1 MEPLRILA
9 IYPETIS
16 DGYGLRYAIYFA
28 GCAHRCPG
36 CHNPQSHD
44 PLGGEPL
51 TAEWTERICDAIA
64 ANPILDGVTV
74 SGGDPLLHPAAMA
87 AFLRR
92 VRERTG
98 AERLVLYGLYA
109 RGVPRGPGAPGSA
122 CAGLTRWWTAATSRR
137 CATCRSIS
145 GAAATSG
152 SSTSRRCICS
162 ADFRF
167 R

>member
-51 TAEWTERICDAIA
+51 TAEWTERICDAIV

-87 AFLRR
+87 AFLHR

-98 AERLVLYGLYA
+98 QNVWCYTGYTLEECLADPA
-109 RGVPRGPGAPGSA
+109 RGSA
-122 CAGLTRWWTAATSRR
+122 CAGSTRWWTAATSRR

>member
-1 MEPLRILA
+1 MESLRILA

-74 SGGDPLLHPAAMA
+74 SGGDPLHAANEAEILALAKDIRSRFPGKTIWMYTGYDWEYVKTREVARWIDVLVDGPYKKDLRDTQLHW
-87 AFLRR
+87 R
-92 VRERTG
+92 
-98 AERLVLYGLYA
+98 
-109 RGVPRGPGAPGSA
+109 
-122 CAGLTRWWTAATSRR
+122 
-137 CATCRSIS
+137 
-145 GAAATSG
+145 G
-152 SSTSRRCICS
+152 SSNQHVIEVSESLASGKMVLHC
-162 ADFRF
+162 A
-167 R
+167 

>member
-9 IYPETIS
+9 IYPETFA

-87 AFLRR
+87 DIKRR

-98 AERLVLYGLYA
+98 QAV
-109 RGVPRGPGAPGSA
+109 
-122 CAGLTRWWTAATSRR
+122 R
-137 CATCRSIS
+137 CNT
-145 GAAATSG
+145 G
-152 SSTSRRCICS
+152 
-162 ADFRF
+162 
-167 R
+167 